1 MVILNIIFIYLFM
14 NLHVCDT
21 LLIISPTEISLSTLG
36 AFVHLVEFENDEF
49 ESLLEVCHRTCTLCN
64 TILLELAI
72 MIWSGAMIIKKD
84 AVKF

>member
-14 NLHVCDT
+14 NLHVCV
-21 LLIISPTEISLSTLG
+21 SPTEISLSILR
-36 AFVHLVEFENDEF
+36 AFLHLVEFENDEF
-49 ESLLEVCHRTCTLCN
+49 ESLFEVCHRTCTLCN